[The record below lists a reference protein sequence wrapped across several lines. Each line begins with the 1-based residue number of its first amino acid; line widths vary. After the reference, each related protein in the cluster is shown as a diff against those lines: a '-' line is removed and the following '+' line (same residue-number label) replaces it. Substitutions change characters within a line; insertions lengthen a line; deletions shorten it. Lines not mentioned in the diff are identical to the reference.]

1 MPDHLSGIRHFLL
14 EKEMNFIQNGIKAV
28 ILDMDGVL
36 WKGNEPLCD
45 LKQLFYKFND
55 HNLQF
60 LFATNNALHTVA
72 QYVEKFK
79 SLGVDVEEEQIL
91 TSSIATGY
99 LLSKDFPQ
107 GGPVYIMG
115 SPALQATLLEY
126 NFPFTEEHPMAVVG
140 GLDPQVSYDRLKKA
154 SLFIQSGLP
163 FYFTNSDA
171 AYPTPEGLCPG
182 AGTFLAALETASG
195 VKAKIAGKPQ
205 PFLFE
210 ACLQR
215 LGTLPSETLT
225 VGDRLETDI
234 LGGSRASCKTV
245 LVLSGVSTQQ
255 DLLNWTP
262 KPDLVINNIMD
273 LFD

>member
-1 MPDHLSGIRHFLL
+1 
-14 EKEMNFIQNGIKAV
+14 
-28 ILDMDGVL
+28 
-36 WKGNEPLCD
+36 
-45 LKQLFYKFND
+45 
-55 HNLQF
+55 
-60 LFATNNALHTVA
+60 
-72 QYVEKFK
+72 
-79 SLGVDVEEEQIL
+79 
-91 TSSIATGY
+91 
-99 LLSKDFPQ
+99 
-107 GGPVYIMG
+107 MG

-171 AYPTPEGLCPG
+171 TYPTPEGLCPG